1 MILPNTFIEKAF
13 QLKSMLIEKA
23 FRLKALRIKTFS
35 STLQIHLLAF
45 LSFHRIYWEV
55 SQILMGKLYFT
66 PIWTL

>member
-13 QLKSMLIEKA
+13 RLKSMLIEKA
-23 FRLKALRIKTFS
+23 FRLQALRIKTFS

-55 SQILMGKLYFT
+55 SQIFNGRIMFYTYLNL
-66 PIWTL
+66 

>member
-13 QLKSMLIEKA
+13 
-23 FRLKALRIKTFS
+23 RLKALGIKTFS
-35 STLQIHLLAF
+35 STLQIYLLAF
-45 LSFHRIYWEV
+45 LSFQRIYWEV